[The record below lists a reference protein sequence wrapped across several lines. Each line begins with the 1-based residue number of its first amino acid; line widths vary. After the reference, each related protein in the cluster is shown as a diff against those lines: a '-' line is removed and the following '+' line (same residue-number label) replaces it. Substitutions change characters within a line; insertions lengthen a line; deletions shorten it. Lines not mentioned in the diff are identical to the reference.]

1 MTIDPTG
8 DEFERHRARLQAIA
22 YRMLGS
28 AAEAQDA
35 VQDTFLRWRRFI
47 TTRGDADVRSTEAF
61 LTTIVT
67 RLCLDRLDSARA
79 RRETYTG
86 PWLPEPIVTD
96 EHEVDAHSVS
106 MAFLLLLERLSPI
119 ERATYLLHAVFD
131 NDHAQVAEILG
142 KSEAAVRQ
150 AFHRAKAH
158 LSEGKPRFA
167 PSKQRHGELLLA
179 FVSACQAF
187 DTAGLTAL
195 LAADAQAWSDGG
207 GAAKAARKVVHGADH
222 CARLFVGLTKK
233 GAGGPDVRPTIAE
246 LNGWPCL
253 VLYRGDTLASIIG
266 IETDGVLI
274 HAVHVV
280 TNPNKLAAVAT
291 ELARRN

>member
-1 MTIDPTG
+1 MTADVRG
-8 DEFERHRARLQAIA
+8 DEFEKHRARLQAIA

-35 VQDTFLRWRRFI
+35 VQDTWLRWQRS
-47 TTRGDADVRSTEAF
+47 TLGGADVRSTEAF

-106 MAFLLLLERLSPI
+106 MAFMLLLERLSPI
-119 ERATYLLHAVFD
+119 ERAAYLLHAVFD

-158 LSEGKPRFA
+158 LADSKPRYA

-179 FVSACQAF
+179 FVGACQAF
-187 DTAGLTAL
+187 DTAGLTAM
-195 LAADAQAWSDGG
+195 LAEDAQAWSDGG
-207 GAAKAARKVVHGADH
+207 GAVRAARKVVHGAES
-222 CARLFVGLTKK
+222 CAKMFVGLTKK
-233 GAGGPDVRPTIAE
+233 GASPDGHIEIAE
-246 LNGWPCL
+246 LNGWPCV
-253 VLYRGDTLASIIG
+253 VLYRGDVIWGVIG
-266 IETDGVLI
+266 IETDGVVI
-274 HAVHVV
+274 HAVHLIN
-280 TNPNKLAAVAT
+280 NPEKLAAVGK
-291 ELARRN
+291 ELAGRN